1 MNLDDEKVAENNIS
15 NLEEFEIII
24 PKEVSEKV
32 DIQDLDICFL
42 QDFNPPVKEYKSREE
57 YLK

>member
-1 MNLDDEKVAENNIS
+1 MRNINKKYETFMNLDDEKVAENNIS

-42 QDFNPPVKEYKSREE
+42 
-57 YLK
+57 

>member
-1 MNLDDEKVAENNIS
+1 MWNINKKYEKFIDINHEIEDEYDINDI
-15 NLEEFEIII
+15 EEFEIII

-42 QDFNPPVKEYKSREE
+42 
-57 YLK
+57 